1 MTAATGL
8 DTNVAL
14 RWLVSSPDDAAQAE
28 RAGRAILGIDGPL
41 YINTVVLAE
50 IVWLMSQSM
59 KLDRAAQAATIRR
72 LLNNPTVQV
81 AQRDQV
87 AAALQSF
94 ETGGAGF
101 TDHLIAALNRSA
113 GCSTTLTFD
122 KSAARSPEFTLLA

>member
-1 MTAATGL
+1 
-8 DTNVAL
+8 
-14 RWLVSSPDDAAQAE
+14 
-28 RAGRAILGIDGPL
+28 
-41 YINTVVLAE
+41 
-50 IVWLMSQSM
+50 
-59 KLDRAAQAATIRR
+59 
-72 LLNNPTVQV
+72 VQV